1 MPENQKRA
9 VIYCRVST
17 QEQAQR
23 DALAVQVEEAQNR
36 SEEQIG
42 RAHV

>member
-23 DALAVQVEEAQNR
+23 DALAVQVEEAPKCGK
-36 SEEQIG
+36 EQ
-42 RAHV
+42 